1 MLIKKST
8 HKLMYKAGNKKVQ
21 ELIND
26 GESLEGFT
34 KRNREEIRLAMMRA
48 FEVSDDRSSG
58 HDAENRACD
67 YIEQLHEDLITFDAF
82 VPLEPYMGAK

>member
-34 KRNREEIRLAMMRA
+34 KAQPGGDSPR
-48 FEVSDDRSSG
+48 
-58 HDAENRACD
+58 HDARLRG
-67 YIEQLHEDLITFDAF
+67 Q
-82 VPLEPYMGAK
+82 

>member
-1 MLIKKST
+1 
-8 HKLMYKAGNKKVQ
+8 
-21 ELIND
+21 
-26 GESLEGFT
+26 
-34 KRNREEIRLAMMRA
+34 MMRA

>member
-8 HKLMYKAGNKKVQ
+8 LKWMYKVGNKKVQ
-21 ELIND
+21 ELID
-26 GESLEGFT
+26 GGVSLELLTEGD
-34 KRNREEIRLAMMRA
+34 NREEVRLAMMRA

-67 YIEQLHEDLITFDAF
+67 YIEQLHEDLITSEEFA
-82 VPLEPYMGAK
+82 PLEPYMGR